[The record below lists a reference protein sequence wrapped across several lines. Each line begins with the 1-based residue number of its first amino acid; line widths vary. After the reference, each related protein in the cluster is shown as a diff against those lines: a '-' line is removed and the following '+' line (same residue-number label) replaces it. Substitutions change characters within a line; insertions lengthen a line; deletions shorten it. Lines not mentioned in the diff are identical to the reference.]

1 VDDDAIE
8 STLLERAGDPNVKET
23 VVQPIHRVDRLYVI
37 SDLHL
42 GGAPGFQ
49 IFGSADELAWLIRHL
64 ADHDP
69 DDEVALIIN
78 GDFID
83 FLAEAP
89 AAYFDTYGA
98 ARKLERVALAEP
110 AFRCVFEAIPYFLS
124 KERRRLI
131 VNLGNHDLE
140 LALPWMRARLAQI
153 LTGEALAATG
163 AYSRLHLVFDGSG
176 VLCAVGARSVL
187 CLHGNEV
194 DRWNPADFEK
204 IRQIGRDAQLG
215 RAVDPWIPNAGTRMV
230 IDVMNQVKHDYP
242 FVDLLKPE
250 QEAIVPTLAACAPQ
264 LVGDLDRARKLAGVG
279 LARAWAG
286 VSKPGGMLG
295 IPPDPDIRVP
305 QTPIAAAASLNMAA
319 ARRQAEART
328 REMLRSADA
337 QVRDGIT
344 PLALVAG
351 VEGRQLDTF
360 GALVKWYRKE
370 PTSEVLREA
379 LEKLDR
385 DRSFDIGDRDD
396 TAVQLDV
403 EVSPA
408 IDIVVAGHTHLERAL
423 HRTNGS
429 GCYFNSG
436 TWARLIRITA
446 DVRANADQFAQV
458 FQALKGG
465 TMESLDALPGLVIK
479 TCPVVAVWRDG
490 AENAKAELR
499 HVNTQGDSF
508 VLASDTPTSCMESR

>member
-1 VDDDAIE
+1 MH
-8 STLLERAGDPNVKET
+8 ERVGDPIVKET
-23 VVQPIHRVDRLYVI
+23 VVQPIHCVDRLYVI

-42 GGAPGFQ
+42 GGEPGFQ

-64 ADHDP
+64 ADQEP
-69 DDEVALIIN
+69 DAEVALVIN

-89 AAYFDTYGA
+89 ATYFDTYGA
-98 ARKLERVALAEP
+98 ARKLERIALTEP
-110 AFRCVFEAIPYFLS
+110 AFRNVFDAFPYFLG

-140 LALPWMRARLAQI
+140 LALPWMRERLAQI
-153 LTGEALAATG
+153 LTGGAAAAAG
-163 AYSRLHLVFDGSG
+163 AHSRLHLVLDGSG
-176 VLCAVGARSVL
+176 VLCAVGAQSVV

-215 RAVDPWIPNAGTRMV
+215 RTVDPWIPNAGSRMV
-230 IDVMNQVKHDYP
+230 IDVMNQVKRDYP

-250 QEAIVPTLAACAPQ
+250 QEAVMPTLAAIAPQ
-264 LVGDLDRARKLAGVG
+264 MVSDLERATKLASVG

-286 VSKPGGMLG
+286 VSKPRGMLG
-295 IPPDPDIRVP
+295 TPSDAQAPMRE
-305 QTPIAAAASLNMAA
+305 TPIALAVSLDSAAS
-319 ARRQAEART
+319 RRQAQART
-328 REMLRSADA
+328 RELLRLADA
-337 QVRDGIT
+337 QARDGIA

-351 VEGRQLDTF
+351 VEGSQLDTF

-385 DRSFDIGDRDD
+385 DRSFDIADRDD
-396 TAVQLDV
+396 TAVQLDA

-408 IDIVVAGHTHLERAL
+408 IDIVVAGHTHLERAMR
-423 HRTNGS
+423 RTNGP

-436 TWARLIRITA
+436 TWARLIRITP
-446 DVRANADQFAQV
+446 DVRGNADSFAQV
-458 FQALKGG
+458 FTALKGG
-465 TMESLDALPGLVIK
+465 TMARLDQLPGLVVK
-479 TCPVVAVWRDG
+479 TCTVVAVWRDG
-490 AENAKAELR
+490 AEKAKAELR
-499 HVNTQGDSF
+499 HVKPHLDGF
-508 VLASDTPTSCMESR
+508 ILAADTPGSCMESR